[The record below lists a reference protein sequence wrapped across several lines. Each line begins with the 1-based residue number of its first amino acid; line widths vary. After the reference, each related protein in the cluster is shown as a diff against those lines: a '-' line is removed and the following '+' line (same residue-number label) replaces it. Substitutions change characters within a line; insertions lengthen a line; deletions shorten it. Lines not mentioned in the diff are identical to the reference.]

1 MTIQEMIVPCATS
14 YGLLGIIG
22 TGASLLLGLV
32 ACNKNSFS
40 ASVFEGFVWATVPV
54 LFLVLSYISTFFL
67 SIFQEPVRY
76 LAGSL
81 SPEMTDVGARAI
93 IMVLAGIPMTARMLH
108 TTDIAVCK
116 PSMDELK
123 KFQEDM
129 LKELKAKEEEKP
141 PE

>member
-22 TGASLLLGLV
+22 TAASLLLGLV
-32 ACNKNSFS
+32 ACNKTSFT

-54 LFLVLSYISTFFL
+54 LFLVLSYVSTFFL

-76 LAGSL
+76 LASSL